1 MGCEAVSAVPW
12 RRFGLASV
20 ARAALRPPLARAL
33 TLAGLLVGFG
43 PGCGLLGVGP
53 LVGPDYETPEAP
65 VETSWIDFRD
75 TRIQSED
82 TDLRSWWR
90 VFGDPVLDGLM
101 EQAGAG
107 SLTLQAAA
115 ERVSAARARRDLAVG
130 FMFPQA
136 QGASGSGGT
145 TRNSELTPGANVPGF
160 DRTSTQWNADVGAS
174 WEIDFWGR
182 FRRAIEATDAELQ
195 ASVADYDDVMV
206 LLYAE
211 VASHYIS
218 YRTFQ
223 DRVRYLRLNEQ
234 IQEGAFNVTKSR
246 FDAGEVPE
254 RDVFEAQQVLE
265 ETRSLIPD
273 AELGAR
279 IENNALCVLTGQP
292 PRDLSAEL
300 GEGSIPKPPPTV
312 AVGIPADLLRRRPDV
327 RRAER
332 IAAARCAVIG
342 IAKSDYYPRLSLL
355 GSLGVAAEHIPD
367 LDKSGADT
375 SFLGMSF
382 TWSILDYGR
391 TASHV
396 AETEADFRA
405 AVLDYQDA
413 VLQAGRET
421 EDALAALFK
430 TQERLVPQAASADAA
445 ARTVQIVQDQYA
457 EGEVDFSEV
466 FLFAGN
472 LTTQQDRLATV
483 QGDVAQAL
491 VDVYRSLGGGW
502 DTAADAAANADA
514 GAEDETDVP
523 APEPGIDGGSTP

>member
-1 MGCEAVSAVPW
+1 
-12 RRFGLASV
+12 
-20 ARAALRPPLARAL
+20 
-33 TLAGLLVGFG
+33 
-43 PGCGLLGVGP
+43 
-53 LVGPDYETPEAP
+53 
-65 VETSWIDFRD
+65 
-75 TRIQSED
+75 
-82 TDLRSWWR
+82 
-90 VFGDPVLDGLM
+90 
-101 EQAGAG
+101 
-107 SLTLQAAA
+107 
-115 ERVSAARARRDLAVG
+115 
-130 FMFPQA
+130 
-136 QGASGSGGT
+136 
-145 TRNSELTPGANVPGF
+145 VPGF
-160 DRTSTQWNADVGAS
+160 DRTSTQWNAEVGAS

-182 FRRAIEATDAELQ
+182 FRRAVEATDAELQ

-223 DRVRYLRLNEQ
+223 DRVHYLRLNEQ

-254 RDVFEAQQVLE
+254 RDLFEAQQVLE

-300 GEGSIPKPPPTV
+300 GQGSIPKPPPTV
-312 AVGIPADLLRRRPDV
+312 AVGIPPTCCAAVPTCAAPSASRP
-327 RRAER
+327 R
-332 IAAARCAVIG
+332 AARSSASPSRTTTRASRC
-342 IAKSDYYPRLSLL
+342 S

-445 ARTVQIVQDQYA
+445 ARTVQIVQ
-457 EGEVDFSEV
+457 GSVRR
-466 FLFAGN
+466 GRG
-472 LTTQQDRLATV
+472 RLLRGLPV
-483 QGDVAQAL
+483 RRQPH
-491 VDVYRSLGGGW
+491 
-502 DTAADAAANADA
+502 DTAGPA
-514 GAEDETDVP
+514 GHGPGRRGPGPGRRLPVARRRMGHRRRTRPRTRTRAPRTRPGPTVP